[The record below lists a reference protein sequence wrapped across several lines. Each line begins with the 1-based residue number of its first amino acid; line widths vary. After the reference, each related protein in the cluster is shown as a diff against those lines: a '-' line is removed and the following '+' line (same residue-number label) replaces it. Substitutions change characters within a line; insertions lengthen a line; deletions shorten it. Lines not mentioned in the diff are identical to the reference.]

1 MHAQF
6 ARTFAMGA
14 AGLALVSSCAAIRSA
29 AGEIPRPAA
38 TATVDTAPAHAS
50 LPTKAAS
57 YLGAY
62 EADNPR
68 SWSGMKTFART
79 AGRAPNLALYYS
91 GWRVGFQ
98 SSFAKAAWS
107 NGAVV
112 AVDMDPSTVSVK
124 SIANGQWDTYLTNF
138 ATAVRSFRHP
148 VVINFGHEMNG
159 QWYSWGYKHTS
170 PKVFISAWRHIVT
183 LFRKV
188 GADNVTWM
196 WTVNWITRDEGAIRR
211 WWPGSSYV
219 TWAAIDGYYYEP
231 SDTFTTKFGPT
242 IAAIRKLSKKVP
254 ILVGETAIGPVAGQ
268 VAKMPDLFSG
278 VKQYGL
284 LGFVWYDESSVT
296 TPSSIYK
303 QDWRLET
310 SHSGAAAFRRA
321 ERHFLAKRL
330 SH

>member
-1 MHAQF
+1 MRAQF

-14 AGLALVSSCAAIRSA
+14 AGLALVSSCAAVQSA

-38 TATVDTAPAHAS
+38 TAKIDTAPAHAS

-62 EADNPR
+62 EADSPKT
-68 SWSGMKTFART
+68 WSGMKTFGRT
-79 AGRAPNLALYYS
+79 VGRAPNLALYYS
-91 GWRVGFQ
+91 GWGEGFD
-98 SSFAKAAWS
+98 SSFAKTAWS

-112 AVDMDPSTVSVK
+112 AVDMDPSGVSVK
-124 SIANGQWDTYLTNF
+124 SIANGKYDQPYLTRF

-170 PKVFISAWRHIVT
+170 PKVFVNAWRHIVK

-196 WTVNWITRDEGAIRR
+196 WTVNWITRDEGRIRA

-219 TWAAIDGYYYEP
+219 TWTAIDGYYYLQ
-231 SDTFTTKFGPT
+231 SDTFSTKFGPT
-242 IAAIRKLSKKVP
+242 IAAIRKFSKKP
-254 ILVGETAIGPVAGQ
+254 ILIGETAIGPVAGQ
-268 VAKMPDLFSG
+268 VAKMPDLFGG

-284 LGFVWYDESSVT
+284 LGFIWYDESSVT

-303 QDWRLET
+303 QDWRLEG
-310 SHSGAAAFRRA
+310 HRSGAAAFRRA
-321 ERHFLAKRL
+321 QRRYLATKL
-330 SH
+330 SR